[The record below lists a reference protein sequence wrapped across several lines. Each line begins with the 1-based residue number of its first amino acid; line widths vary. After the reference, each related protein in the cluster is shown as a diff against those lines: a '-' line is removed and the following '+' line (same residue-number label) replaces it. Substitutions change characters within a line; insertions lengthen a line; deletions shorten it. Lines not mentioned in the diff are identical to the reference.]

1 MAEYKYVSHCGEG
14 RLSAHLALRDPRLRS
29 SVCVAP
35 QPSAGSVPFGAAP
48 APAPAGASVANGTLR
63 DEHPCVGRNAAR
75 SCAGPAHLAGD
86 FMRSCVRN
94 GGKGR
99 GRGRGR
105 VKGRAR
111 KGVGKRRCAT
121 AHACSLVRDVGP
133 TGGKRS

>member
-14 RLSAHLALRDPRLRS
+14 RLSAHLAPRDPRLRS

-94 GGKGR
+94 GGKGA
-99 GRGRGR
+99 GRGAGRGQGQGPEGRREAPLRHRSR
-105 VKGRAR
+105 VLLS
-111 KGVGKRRCAT
+111 KRLWADRRET
-121 AHACSLVRDVGP
+121 
-133 TGGKRS
+133 

>member
-14 RLSAHLALRDPRLRS
+14 RLSAHLAPRDPRLRS

-86 FMRSCVRN
+86 FMRSCMRN
-94 GGKGR
+94 GGKGAGQGA
-99 GRGRGR
+99 GRGQGQGPEGR
-105 VKGRAR
+105 REVPLRHR
-111 KGVGKRRCAT
+111 SRVLLSKRRWADRRET
-121 AHACSLVRDVGP
+121 
-133 TGGKRS
+133 

>member
-14 RLSAHLALRDPRLRS
+14 RLSAHLAPRDPRLRS

-86 FMRSCVRN
+86 FMRSCMRN
-94 GGKGR
+94 GGKGAGQGA
-99 GRGRGR
+99 GRGQGQGPEGR
-105 VKGRAR
+105 REAPLRHRSRVLLS
-111 KGVGKRRCAT
+111 KRRWADRRET
-121 AHACSLVRDVGP
+121 
-133 TGGKRS
+133 

>member
-94 GGKGR
+94 GGKGW
-99 GRGRGR
+99 GRGRGGAGSR
-105 VKGRAR
+105 AGPGRASGSAAAPPLTR
-111 KGVGKRRCAT
+111 A
-121 AHACSLVRDVGP
+121 P
-133 TGGKRS
+133 